1 MISFSRKKRQ
11 KKDRKLTKKEIIKFF
26 REIDLPVVVVDALHP
41 VILDDGDA
49 PYPKDW
55 LHSRRV
61 YVFVVFGGLL
71 RLKRNNINFLKGLF
85 RILDIHL
92 RWIIWYIKKI
102 IHFLT

>member
-11 KKDRKLTKKEIIKFF
+11 KERKLTKKEIIKFF
-26 REIDLPVVVVDALHP
+26 REIDLPVVVVDGLHP

-71 RLKRNNINFLKGLF
+71 RLKRNNI
-85 RILDIHL
+85 
-92 RWIIWYIKKI
+92 
-102 IHFLT
+102 

>member
-1 MISFSRKKRQ
+1 MISFSRKI
-11 KKDRKLTKKEIIKFF
+11 DRKKKEIINFF
-26 REIDLPVVVVDALHP
+26 REIDLPVVVDALHP
-41 VILDDGDA
+41 VILADGDA

-92 RWIIWYIKKI
+92 RWIIW
-102 IHFLT
+102 

>member
-1 MISFSRKKRQ
+1 MISFSRKKKTER
-11 KKDRKLTKKEIIKFF
+11 KKIDEKKIIKFF
-26 REIDLPVVVVDALHP
+26 REIDLPVVVDGLHP
-41 VILDDGDA
+41 VILADGDA

-92 RWIIWYIKKI
+92 RWIIWYIKK
-102 IHFLT
+102 